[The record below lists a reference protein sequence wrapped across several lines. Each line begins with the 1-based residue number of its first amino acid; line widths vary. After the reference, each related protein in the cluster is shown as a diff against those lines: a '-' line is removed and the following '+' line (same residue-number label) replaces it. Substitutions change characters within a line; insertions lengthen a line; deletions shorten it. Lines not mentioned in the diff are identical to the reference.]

1 MTIRILIADDEAL
14 LRMAFATI
22 LEAQPDMAPVGEA
35 ADGAQAVRLAREL
48 RPDVVLMDVRMP
60 GTDGIEA
67 TRQITLAS
75 PRSRVLIL
83 TTFDL
88 DEYAFAGL
96 GAGASGF
103 LLKNTRPEELLTAI
117 RNVAAGD
124 AALSPRITRRLL
136 EDFRPHLPDGTRTG
150 PGNGNGNGRDE
161 RLGRLSARERDV
173 LLQVGRGLSNAEI
186 AAALYLAEA
195 TVKSHLGRI
204 LHKLELRDRIQAVVF
219 AYENRLVPPA

>member
-14 LRMAFATI
+14 LRMAFSTV

-35 ADGAQAVRLAREL
+35 ADGDQAVRLTREL

-67 TRQITLAS
+67 TRQVVRTS
-75 PRSRVLIL
+75 PQSKVLIL

-88 DEYAFAGL
+88 DAYAFAGL
-96 GAGASGF
+96 SAGASGF

-117 RNVAAGD
+117 RDVAAGD
-124 AALSPRITRRLL
+124 AVVSPRITRRLL
-136 EDFRPHLPDGTRTG
+136 ENLRPHIPDGRG
-150 PGNGNGNGRDE
+150 PEHDD
-161 RLGRLSARERDV
+161 RLSRLSAREREV
-173 LLQVGRGLSNAEI
+173 LVQVGRGLSNTEI
-186 AAALYLAEA
+186 AATLHLAEA

-204 LHKLELRDRIQAVVF
+204 LQKLELRDRIQAVIL
-219 AYENRLVPPA
+219 AYETRLVRPP

>member
-1 MTIRILIADDEAL
+1 MTIRILIVDDEAL
-14 LRMAFATI
+14 LRMAFSTV

-35 ADGAQAVRLAREL
+35 EDGAQAVRLTREL

-67 TRQITLAS
+67 TREVVRS
-75 PRSRVLIL
+75 CPRTRVLIL

-96 GAGASGF
+96 KAGASGF

-117 RNVAAGD
+117 RHVAGGD
-124 AALSPRITRRLL
+124 AVVSPRITRRLL
-136 EDFRPHLPDGTRTG
+136 ERFRPHI
-150 PGNGNGNGRDE
+150 PGGSTERDE
-161 RLGRLSARERDV
+161 RLSRLSAREHEV
-173 LLQVGRGLSNAEI
+173 LVQVGAGLSNSEI
-186 AAALYLAEA
+186 AATLYLAEA

-204 LHKLELRDRIQAVVF
+204 LQKLELRDRVQAVIF
-219 AYENRLVPPA
+219 AYESRLIRPA

>member
-14 LRMAFATI
+14 LRMAFSTV

-67 TRQITLAS
+67 TRQVIGVS
-75 PRSRVLIL
+75 PQSRVLIL

-96 GAGASGF
+96 NAGASGF

-136 EDFRPHLPDGTRTG
+136 ENLRPHIPDGRSADH
-150 PGNGNGNGRDE
+150 DE
-161 RLGRLSARERDV
+161 RLSRLSAREREV
-173 LLQVGRGLSNAEI
+173 LVQVGCGLSNTEI

-219 AYENRLVPPA
+219 AYESRLIHPA

>member
-14 LRMAFATI
+14 LRMAFATV

-35 ADGAQAVRLAREL
+35 ADGAEAVRLAREL

-67 TRQITLAS
+67 TRQLVEIA
-75 PRSRVLIL
+75 PQSRVLIL

-96 GAGASGF
+96 NAGASGF

-124 AALSPRITRRLL
+124 AVVSPRITRRLL
-136 EDFRPHLPDGTRTG
+136 ENFRPHIPGGGSGTDG
-150 PGNGNGNGRDE
+150 DD
-161 RLGRLSARERDV
+161 RLSRLSAREREV
-173 LLQVGRGLSNAEI
+173 LVQVGRGLSNSEI
-186 AAALYLAEA
+186 AATLYLAEG

-204 LHKLELRDRIQAVVF
+204 LQKLELRDRVQAVIF
-219 AYENRLVPPA
+219 AYDSRLIHPA

>member
-14 LRMAFATI
+14 LRMAFSTV

-35 ADGAQAVRLAREL
+35 ADGMEAVRLAREL

-60 GTDGIEA
+60 NTDGIEA
-67 TRQITLAS
+67 TRQVIRLS
-75 PRSRVLIL
+75 PQSRVLIL

-96 GAGASGF
+96 KAGASGF

-117 RNVAAGD
+117 RSVAAGD
-124 AALSPRITRRLL
+124 AVVSPRITRRLL
-136 EDFRPHLPDGTRTG
+136 ENLRPHIPDGSSTD
-150 PGNGNGNGRDE
+150 RDE
-161 RLGRLSARERDV
+161 RLRRLSAREREV
-173 LLQVGRGLSNAEI
+173 LVQVGRGLSNTEI

-204 LHKLELRDRIQAVVF
+204 LHKLELRDRVQAVIF
-219 AYENRLVPPA
+219 AYESRLVHLA

>member
-14 LRMAFATI
+14 LRMAFGTVI
-22 LEAQPDMAPVGEA
+22 ETQPDMAPVGEA
-35 ADGAQAVRLAREL
+35 SDGTEAVRLAREL

-67 TRQITLAS
+67 TRQVIRAS

-96 GAGASGF
+96 NAGASGF

-117 RNVAAGD
+117 RSVAAGD
-124 AALSPRITRRLL
+124 AVVSPQITRRLL
-136 EDFRPHLPDGTRTG
+136 ENLRPHIPDGRS
-150 PGNGNGNGRDE
+150 PARDE
-161 RLGRLSARERDV
+161 RLSRLSAREREV
-173 LLQVGRGLSNAEI
+173 LIRVGRGLSNTEI
-186 AAALYLAEA
+186 AAALHLAEA

-204 LHKLELRDRIQAVVF
+204 LQKLGLRDRIQAVIF
-219 AYENRLVPPA
+219 AYESRLIRPS

>member
-14 LRMAFATI
+14 LRMAFSTV
-22 LEAQPDMAPVGEA
+22 LETQPDMAPVGEA
-35 ADGAQAVRLAREL
+35 ADGTQATRLAREL

-67 TRQITLAS
+67 TRQVIRIS

-88 DEYAFAGL
+88 DAYAFAAL
-96 GAGASGF
+96 RAGASGF

-117 RNVAAGD
+117 RSVAAGD
-124 AALSPRITRRLL
+124 AVVSPRITRRLL
-136 EDFRPHLPDGTRTG
+136 ENLRPHIPDGSG
-150 PGNGNGNGRDE
+150 SVRDE
-161 RLGRLSARERDV
+161 RLGRLSAREREV
-173 LLQVGRGLSNAEI
+173 LIQVGRGLSNTEI
-186 AAALYLAEA
+186 AATLYLAEA

-204 LHKLELRDRIQAVVF
+204 LQKLELRDRIQAVIF
-219 AYENRLVPPA
+219 AYECRLVHPA

>member
-14 LRMAFATI
+14 LRMAFSTV

-35 ADGAQAVRLAREL
+35 ADGVQAVRLAREL
-48 RPDVVLMDVRMP
+48 RPDVVLMDVRMS

-67 TRQITLAS
+67 TRQVIRIS
-75 PRSRVLIL
+75 PQSRVLIL

-96 GAGASGF
+96 SAGASGF

-117 RNVAAGD
+117 RSVAAGD
-124 AALSPRITRRLL
+124 AVVSPRITRRLL
-136 EDFRPHLPDGTRTG
+136 DNLRPHIPDGDSA
-150 PGNGNGNGRDE
+150 GRDE
-161 RLGRLSARERDV
+161 RLDRLSAREREV
-173 LLQVGRGLSNAEI
+173 LIQVGRGLSNTEI
-186 AAALYLAEA
+186 AATLYLAEA

-204 LHKLELRDRIQAVVF
+204 LQKLELRDRTQAVIF
-219 AYENRLVPPA
+219 AYESRLIHPA

>member
-14 LRMAFATI
+14 LRMAFGTV

-67 TRQITLAS
+67 TRQVIGVS

-96 GAGASGF
+96 SAGASGF

-117 RNVAAGD
+117 RSVAAGD
-124 AALSPRITRRLL
+124 AVVSPRITRRLL
-136 EDFRPHLPDGTRTG
+136 ESLRPHLPGG
-150 PGNGNGNGRDE
+150 GNADRDE
-161 RLGRLSARERDV
+161 RLGRLSAREREV
-173 LLQVGRGLSNAEI
+173 LVQVGRGLSNSEI
-186 AAALYLAEA
+186 AATLHLAEA

-204 LHKLELRDRIQAVVF
+204 LQKLELRDRIQAVIF
-219 AYENRLVPPA
+219 AYESRLVHPA

>member
-14 LRMAFATI
+14 LRMAFSTV

-67 TRQITLAS
+67 TRQVTRVS
-75 PRSRVLIL
+75 PQSKVLIL

-96 GAGASGF
+96 NAGACGF

-136 EDFRPHLPDGTRTG
+136 ENLRPHSPDGRSA
-150 PGNGNGNGRDE
+150 DHAE
-161 RLGRLSARERDV
+161 RLSRLSAREREV
-173 LLQVGRGLSNAEI
+173 LVQVGCGLSNTEI
-186 AAALYLAEA
+186 AAALHLAEA

-219 AYENRLVPPA
+219 AYESRLIHPA

>member
-14 LRMAFATI
+14 LRMAFSTV
-22 LEAQPDMAPVGEA
+22 LEAQPDMAAVGEA
-35 ADGAQAVRLAREL
+35 ADGVQAVRLAREL

-67 TRQITLAS
+67 TRQVVRIS

-96 GAGASGF
+96 NAGASGF

-117 RNVAAGD
+117 RSVAAGD
-124 AALSPRITRRLL
+124 AVVSPRITRRLL
-136 EDFRPHLPDGTRTG
+136 ESLRPHIPDGSG
-150 PGNGNGNGRDE
+150 AAHDE
-161 RLGRLSARERDV
+161 RLSRLSAREREV
-173 LLQVGRGLSNAEI
+173 LIQVGCGLSNTEI
-186 AAALYLAEA
+186 AATLYLAEA

-204 LHKLELRDRIQAVVF
+204 LQKLELRDRIQAVVF
-219 AYENRLVPPA
+219 AHENRLIHPA

>member
-14 LRMAFATI
+14 LRMAFSTV
-22 LEAQPDMAPVGEA
+22 LETQPDMARVGEA
-35 ADGAQAVRLAREL
+35 VDGVQAIRLAREL

-67 TRQITLAS
+67 TRQVIRIS

-88 DEYAFAGL
+88 DEYAFTAL
-96 GAGASGF
+96 KAGASGF

-117 RNVAAGD
+117 RSVAAGD
-124 AALSPRITRRLL
+124 AVVSPRVTRRLL
-136 EDFRPHLPDGTRTG
+136 ESLRPHIPDGSGTD
-150 PGNGNGNGRDE
+150 RDE
-161 RLGRLSARERDV
+161 RLSRLSAREREV
-173 LLQVGRGLSNAEI
+173 LIKVGSGLSNTEI
-186 AAALYLAEA
+186 AATLYLAEA

-204 LHKLELRDRIQAVVF
+204 LQKLELRDRIQAVIF
-219 AYENRLVPPA
+219 AYESRLIHPA

>member
-14 LRMAFATI
+14 LRMAFGTV

-35 ADGAQAVRLAREL
+35 ADGAQAVRLARKL

-67 TRQITLAS
+67 TRQVIQAS

-96 GAGASGF
+96 KAGASGF

-117 RNVAAGD
+117 RSVAAGD
-124 AALSPRITRRLL
+124 AVVSPRITRRLL
-136 EDFRPHLPDGTRTG
+136 ENLRPHIPDGG
-150 PGNGNGNGRDE
+150 GVARDE
-161 RLGRLSARERDV
+161 RLNRLSTREREV
-173 LLQVGRGLSNAEI
+173 LVQVGRGLSNIEI
-186 AAALYLAEA
+186 AATLYLAEA

-204 LHKLELRDRIQAVVF
+204 LHKLELRDRIQAVIF
-219 AYENRLVPPA
+219 AYESRLIHPA

>member
-14 LRMAFATI
+14 LRMAFSTV

-35 ADGAQAVRLAREL
+35 ADGDQAVRLTREL

-67 TRQITLAS
+67 TRQVVRTS
-75 PRSRVLIL
+75 PQSKVLIL

-88 DEYAFAGL
+88 DAYAFAGL
-96 GAGASGF
+96 SAGASGF

-117 RNVAAGD
+117 RDVAAGD
-124 AALSPRITRRLL
+124 AVVSPRITRRLL
-136 EDFRPHLPDGTRTG
+136 ENLRPHIPDG
-150 PGNGNGNGRDE
+150 RDPE
-161 RLGRLSARERDV
+161 HDDRLSRLSAREREV
-173 LLQVGRGLSNAEI
+173 LVQVGRGLSNTEI
-186 AAALYLAEA
+186 AATLHLAEA

-204 LHKLELRDRIQAVVF
+204 LQKLELRDRIQAVIL
-219 AYENRLVPPA
+219 AYETRLVRPS

>member
-14 LRMAFATI
+14 LRMAFSTV

-35 ADGAQAVRLAREL
+35 ADGIQAIRLAREL

-67 TRQITLAS
+67 TRQLIRIS
-75 PRSRVLIL
+75 PQSRVLIL

-96 GAGASGF
+96 NAGASGF

-117 RNVAAGD
+117 RSVAAGD
-124 AALSPRITRRLL
+124 AVVSPRITRRLL
-136 EDFRPHLPDGTRTG
+136 DNLRPHIPDGSSADH
-150 PGNGNGNGRDE
+150 DE
-161 RLGRLSARERDV
+161 RLSRLSGREREV
-173 LLQVGRGLSNAEI
+173 LIQVGCGLSNTEI
-186 AAALYLAEA
+186 AATLYLAEA

-204 LHKLELRDRIQAVVF
+204 LQKLELRDRIQAVIF
-219 AYENRLVPPA
+219 AYESRLIHPA